1 MGGMFLANFLVVQS
15 DFGQED
21 GAVSAMYGVAYQV
34 DDALKIS
41 DLTHDIEPY
50 NIHDASYR
58 LMQTTPYWPKKTV
71 FVSIVDPGVG
81 SNRRSVCVLLETGQY
96 VITPDNGTLTF
107 LKAYVGI
114 KEARQINELTE
125 RLPSSGESHT
135 FHGRDI
141 YIYNGARLASRK
153 VTFETLGTELSVD
166 ELTTFPLI
174 KPTFSKETIT
184 GTIDTLDVRFGS
196 LWTNIPLDFFKKWEP
211 QYGDRFDVKISYHG
225 ILRYHAIVAFGRSF
239 AQVAT
244 DEPVL
249 YINSLLN
256 VGLGIN
262 LGSFAEVYH
271 IGTGND
277 WQITLNKIG

>member
-1 MGGMFLANFLVVQS
+1 MFLADFLVVQS
-15 DFGQED
+15 DFGQAD

-34 DDALKIS
+34 SEKLTIS

-58 LMQTTPYWPKKTV
+58 LMQTTPYWPKGTV

-107 LKAYVGI
+107 LKEYVGI
-114 KEARQINELTE
+114 KEARQINEATE

-141 YIYNGARLASRK
+141 YIYNGARLASQK
-153 VTFETLGTELSVD
+153 VSFETLGSELAVD
-166 ELTTFPLI
+166 ELTTFDLI
-174 KPTFSKETIT
+174 KPTYSDKKVT
-184 GTIDTLDVRFGS
+184 GTVDTLDVRFGS
-196 LWTNIPLDFFKKWEP
+196 LWTNIPLAFFKKW
-211 QYGDRFDVKISYHG
+211 QANYGDSFDVKISYHG
-225 ILRYHAIVAFGRSF
+225 TLRYHATVAYGRSF

-277 WQITLNKIG
+277 WQITLSKLE